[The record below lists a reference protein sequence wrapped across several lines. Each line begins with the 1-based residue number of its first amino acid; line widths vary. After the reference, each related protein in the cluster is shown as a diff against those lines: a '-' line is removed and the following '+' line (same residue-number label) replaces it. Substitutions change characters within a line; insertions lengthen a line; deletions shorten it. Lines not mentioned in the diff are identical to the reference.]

1 MGMKVICLV
10 NEKGGS
16 GKSTLSINL
25 ATALHRAGKQ
35 VILLDA
41 DPQGTARDWRDAS
54 PADADLPPVLAADRP
69 NTLTSAFAGI
79 HADFV
84 VIDAPAKAE
93 AMSAAIIGKS
103 DIALIVVQ
111 PSAADVWASA
121 AIVKMV
127 QSKRSLGGV
136 IEAAF
141 VVNRATVG
149 RNLTAEITSGDW
161 NEYGI
166 DQLENFVSDRESF
179 KTSLAKGLSI
189 FDTNDSKAKA
199 EIELI
204 IQEIENEKWF

>member
-1 MGMKVICLV
+1 MKVICLV

-149 RNLTAEITSGDW
+149 RNLTAEITSGERREATADRRA
-161 NEYGI
+161 
-166 DQLENFVSDRESF
+166 LELLQD
-179 KTSLAKGLSI
+179 SL
-189 FDTNDSKAKA
+189 FQQTT
-199 EIELI
+199 
-204 IQEIENEKWF
+204 

>member
-1 MGMKVICLV
+1 MKVICLV

>member
-54 PADADLPPVLAADRP
+54 PADADLPPVLADDRP

-149 RNLTAEITSGDW
+149 RNLTAEITSGV
-161 NEYGI
+161 
-166 DQLENFVSDRESF
+166 LTPTEN
-179 KTSLAKGLSI
+179 
-189 FDTNDSKAKA
+189 
-199 EIELI
+199 
-204 IQEIENEKWF
+204 